1 MTLPLTTPLATP
13 LTLLDFAPFLPELL
27 MVMLALGLLM
37 AGAFRGDR
45 ATGTLIGLAIGGLL
59 GIGAVTAVPALVA
72 PEGLRALSGAFL
84 VDTLAVAF
92 KALILLATVI
102 CFLMSRTWLEKEQIF
117 RAEFP
122 VLILLAL
129 TGMMVMLSAGNFLV
143 LYLGLELQ
151 SLSLYVLAAFQR
163 DKRASCEAGLKYFLL
178 GSLASGLLLFGI
190 SLIYGLTGSVSFEA
204 VRLALTDGLPA
215 RAGLLAGCMLTLAAL
230 LFKVA
235 AVPFHMWAP
244 DVYEGAPTPVTA
256 FFSVAPK
263 AAGLGLLI
271 RLLHGPF
278 HGFMPEW
285 QHLLAVVAAATM
297 VVGGLAGVG
306 QTSFKRLLAY
316 SSIGH
321 VGFVLAGISLGTETG
336 LTAALTYLV
345 FYVIMSLGTFAVL
358 LLMRKQ
364 GRAVE
369 EIADLAG
376 LARLHPGL
384 AAALAILMFSMAG
397 IPPLVGFFTKLYVFL
412 AAIKAGM
419 VWLAV
424 IGSLASVIAAY
435 YYILVIKVM
444 YVDKPIT
451 GLDQPFEPGPA
462 VTLVV
467 SSTLALA
474 GLLMI
479 GPVILL
485 AHTVF
490 RGLGLVP

>member
-1 MTLPLTTPLATP
+1 MTF
-13 LTLLDFAPFLPELL
+13 LDLAPFLPEMLL
-27 MVMLALGLLM
+27 VTVALGVLL

-45 ATGTLIGLAIGGLL
+45 ATGGLTRVAIAGLM
-59 GIGAVTAVPALVA
+59 GVTVMVAAMAIIA
-72 PEGLRALSGAFL
+72 PEGLRTPAGVFV
-84 VDTLAVAF
+84 VDSLAAVF
-92 KALILLATVI
+92 KGLALLAAVV
-102 CFLMSRTWLEKEQIF
+102 CLLMSRTWLEKESAA

-122 VLILLAL
+122 ALILLAL
-129 TGMMVMLSAGNFLV
+129 VGMMVMLSAGNFLV

-151 SLSLYVLAAFQR
+151 SLALYVLAAFQR
-163 DKRASCEAGLKYFLL
+163 DKRASSEAGLKYFLL
-178 GSLASGLLLFGI
+178 GSLASGLLLYGV
-190 SLIYGLTGSVSFEA
+190 SLIYGLTGSVDFST
-204 VRLALTDGLPA
+204 VRQALESGSPVA
-215 RAGLLAGCMLTLAAL
+215 PGLLAGFACVLAGV
-230 LFKVA
+230 LFKAA

-263 AAGLGLLI
+263 AAIAGLLI
-271 RLLHGPF
+271 RLLYEPF
-278 HGFMPEW
+278 APLLPDW
-285 QHLLAVVAAATM
+285 QPFLAVIAAATLT
-297 VVGGLAGVG
+297 VAALAGVG
-306 QTSFKRLLAY
+306 QTSLKRLLAY

-321 VGFVLAGISLGTETG
+321 AGFVLAGISLGTQTG

-345 FYVIMSLGTFAVL
+345 FYIIMSLGTFAVL
-358 LLMRKQ
+358 LCMRKQ

-376 LARLHPGL
+376 AARLHPGL

-424 IGSLASVIAAY
+424 VGSLASVIAAY

-451 GLDQPFEPGPA
+451 GFDQPFAPGPA
-462 VTLVV
+462 MTVVV
-467 SSTLALA
+467 SSVLALA
-474 GLLMI
+474 GLALV
-479 GPVILL
+479 GPVAGLAQATLGALALL
-485 AHTVF
+485 
-490 RGLGLVP
+490 P